1 MNKCKCA
8 ILLLR
13 SILFTPDIVFRRESN
28 VISVGASFKNPSI
41 LFAVYFIKCGDI
53 SHWNRWKVENEAST
67 FGGRRD
73 GVSGKPLIE
82 NKKRIIRSD
91 EIDIFTKRSS
101 FFSVTKREMWNYGS
115 AQCTNCYLKFIS
127 VELFPSSSH
136 NFWLGQMSK
145 IIFRAHHPNQQKSLY
160 STGCGHFFDSSS
172 LYFGP

>member
-13 SILFTPDIVFRRESN
+13 SILFTPDIVFRRKSN

-53 SHWNRWKVENEAST
+53 SHWNRWKVENKAST

-101 FFSVTKREMWNYGS
+101 FFQLKKGNCETMDRFSVTSNSSQQNYFH
-115 AQCTNCYLKFIS
+115 QVHMT
-127 VELFPSSSH
+127 
-136 NFWLGQMSK
+136 
-145 IIFRAHHPNQQKSLY
+145 
-160 STGCGHFFDSSS
+160 
-172 LYFGP
+172 FG